1 MKKILLIILAMLL
14 LAGCTPKQSD
24 IEILNEVMN
33 TIDLPL
39 ETKEDLEL
47 PSTYTYEDKEIVA
60 TWNSSNVDALSNEG
74 KIFRGKEDQ
83 LVTLSLSLQ
92 LNEDKITNTFDITIL
107 ALEKEVIANQILDLI
122 QVPNEV
128 TEDFVLSSFVK
139 FDDNNYKV
147 NWESSNEE
155 VVTTKGLVTYQA
167 EDTEVTLTATISYD
181 KVKYTK
187 DFKVVVKAFDTTKMK
202 NYLDSLTIPSEISE
216 KIDLPTSY
224 KSNNNTYDISW
235 KSNNEDILSNK
246 GEIGISL
253 KDTVVTLTAYIKID
267 NVTLSKNFEIKVLK
281 SSNDQVLEILNDS
294 IRVQKMANSDI
305 YLPTNLGNN
314 ITCSWTSSNESIL
327 SNDGKIIT
335 TVNGPQEVILTANIK
350 IGEETMTK
358 EYKIIVNKTDHFYLT
373 DKFEGTMENVH
384 LSDDGRIVLN
394 DNAVVGTYYSEENNH
409 RPFYEAVA
417 SWGAVTTKDA
427 TCELFVSVKV
437 GDTYSDYISYGEWGL
452 GLQNKC
458 VGQRNNLIRLVE
470 DEIKVLNSKEA
481 TGFKYKFVLRRTDA
495 KTPSPEVFLIAF
507 SFNMNNYSYSVDKS
521 LLKDSVRYDVP
532 QLYQHD
538 VPGIGSIICS
548 ATSSTM
554 LLKYKGH
561 DFSKINVLEHEYIAG
576 LVKDYGNN
584 IYGNWVYNCVG
595 MSAFNEFAYV
605 KRFADTNEFLY
616 SLQEVGPM
624 AASIKGTVKYVKTVN
639 GQSGSYTTAGHLLV
653 VTGYEITDAGTFIY
667 INDPNVNTV
676 SIKVT
681 LQDFLNI
688 WRNVSYIIE

>member
-122 QVPNEV
+122 QVPNEA

-155 VVTTKGLVTYQA
+155 VVTTKGLVTYQP

-181 KVKYTK
+181 KVKYSK
-187 DFKVVVKAFDTTKMK
+187 EFKVVVKAFDTTEMK

-224 KSNNNTYDISW
+224 KSSNNTYDISW

-427 TCELFVSVKV
+427 TCELFVSIKV

-470 DEIKVLNSKEA
+470 DEIKVLNGKEA

-605 KRFADTNEFLY
+605 KRFADTYEFLY

-688 WRNVSYIIE
+688 WRNVSYIVE

>member
-83 LVTLSLSLQ
+83 LVTLFLSLQ

-181 KVKYTK
+181 KVKYSK
-187 DFKVVVKAFDTTKMK
+187 EFKVVVKAFDTTEMK
-202 NYLDSLTIPSEISE
+202 NYLDSLTIPSETSE

-427 TCELFVSVKV
+427 TCELFVSIKV

-481 TGFKYKFVLRRTDA
+481 KGFKYKFVLRRTDA

-605 KRFADTNEFLY
+605 KRFADTYEFLY

-688 WRNVSYIIE
+688 WRNVSYIVE

>member
-122 QVPNEV
+122 QVPNEA

-181 KVKYTK
+181 KVKYSK
-187 DFKVVVKAFDTTKMK
+187 EFKVVVKAFDTTEMK

-224 KSNNNTYDISW
+224 KSSNNTYDISW

-427 TCELFVSVKV
+427 TCELFVSIKV

-470 DEIKVLNSKEA
+470 DEIKVLNGKEA

-605 KRFADTNEFLY
+605 KRFADTYEFLY

-688 WRNVSYIIE
+688 WRNVSYIVE

>member
-1 MKKILLIILAMLL
+1 
-14 LAGCTPKQSD
+14 
-24 IEILNEVMN
+24 MN

-47 PSTYTYEDKEIVA
+47 PSTYTYEEKIITA

-74 KIFRGKEDQ
+74 KVFRGKDDQ
-83 LVTLSLSLQ
+83 VITLSLSLQ
-92 LNEDKITNTFDITIL
+92 LNEDTITNTFDITIL

-122 QVPNEV
+122 QIPSEAS
-128 TEDFVLSSFVK
+128 EDFVLASFVK

-147 NWESSNEE
+147 NWESSNED
-155 VVTTKGLVTYQA
+155 VVTTKGLITYQP
-167 EDTEVTLTATISYD
+167 EDTEITLTATISYD
-181 KVKYTK
+181 KVKYSK
-187 DFKVVVKAFDTTKMK
+187 EFKVIVKAFDTTEMK
-202 NYLDSLTIPSEISE
+202 NYLDSLSIPSEISE

-224 KSNNNTYDISW
+224 KSSNNTYTISW
-235 KSNNEDILSNK
+235 ESNNEDILSNK

-253 KDTVVTLTAYIKID
+253 KDTAVTLTAYIKID

-281 SSNDQVLEILNDS
+281 SSNDQVLEILNNS

-314 ITCSWTSSNESIL
+314 ITCSWTSSNENIL
-327 SNDGKIIT
+327 SNDGKIKT

-427 TCELFVSVKV
+427 TCELFVSIKV

-458 VGQRNNLIRLVE
+458 VGQKNNLIRLVE

-605 KRFADTNEFLY
+605 KRFADTYEFLY

-681 LQDFLNI
+681 LQDFLDI
-688 WRNVSYIIE
+688 WRNVSYIVE

>member
-47 PSTYTYEDKEIVA
+47 PSTYTYEEKEIVA

-83 LVTLSLSLQ
+83 SVTLSLSLQ

-122 QVPNEV
+122 QVPNEA

-155 VVTTKGLVTYQA
+155 VVTTKGLITYQP

-187 DFKVVVKAFDTTKMK
+187 DFKVVVKAFDTTEMK
-202 NYLDSLTIPSEISE
+202 NYLDSLTIPSETSE

-224 KSNNNTYDISW
+224 KSNKNTYDISW

-281 SSNDQVLEILNDS
+281 SSNDRVLEILNDS

-681 LQDFLNI
+681 LQDFLDI
-688 WRNVSYIIE
+688 WRNVSYIVE

>member
-1 MKKILLIILAMLL
+1 
-14 LAGCTPKQSD
+14 
-24 IEILNEVMN
+24 
-33 TIDLPL
+33 
-39 ETKEDLEL
+39 
-47 PSTYTYEDKEIVA
+47 
-60 TWNSSNVDALSNEG
+60 
-74 KIFRGKEDQ
+74 
-83 LVTLSLSLQ
+83 
-92 LNEDKITNTFDITIL
+92 
-107 ALEKEVIANQILDLI
+107 
-122 QVPNEV
+122 
-128 TEDFVLSSFVK
+128 
-139 FDDNNYKV
+139 
-147 NWESSNEE
+147 
-155 VVTTKGLVTYQA
+155 
-167 EDTEVTLTATISYD
+167 
-181 KVKYTK
+181 
-187 DFKVVVKAFDTTKMK
+187 
-202 NYLDSLTIPSEISE
+202 
-216 KIDLPTSY
+216 
-224 KSNNNTYDISW
+224 
-235 KSNNEDILSNK
+235 
-246 GEIGISL
+246 
-253 KDTVVTLTAYIKID
+253 
-267 NVTLSKNFEIKVLK
+267 
-281 SSNDQVLEILNDS
+281 
-294 IRVQKMANSDI
+294 MANSDI

-427 TCELFVSVKV
+427 TCELFVSIKV

-532 QLYQHD
+532 QLCQHD

-605 KRFADTNEFLY
+605 KRFADTYEFLY

-688 WRNVSYIIE
+688 WRNVSYIVE

>member
-1 MKKILLIILAMLL
+1 M
-14 LAGCTPKQSD
+14 
-24 IEILNEVMN
+24 
-33 TIDLPL
+33 
-39 ETKEDLEL
+39 
-47 PSTYTYEDKEIVA
+47 
-60 TWNSSNVDALSNEG
+60 
-74 KIFRGKEDQ
+74 
-83 LVTLSLSLQ
+83 
-92 LNEDKITNTFDITIL
+92 
-107 ALEKEVIANQILDLI
+107 IANQILDLI
-122 QVPNEV
+122 QVPSEASK
-128 TEDFVLSSFVK
+128 DFVLASFVK

-147 NWESSNEE
+147 NWESNNED
-155 VVTTKGLVTYQA
+155 VVTTKGLITYQPK
-167 EDTEVTLTATISYD
+167 DTEITLTATISYD
-181 KVKYTK
+181 KVKYSK
-187 DFKVVVKAFDTTKMK
+187 EFKVIVKAFDTTEMK
-202 NYLDSLTIPSEISE
+202 NYLDSLSIPSEISE

-224 KSNNNTYDISW
+224 KSSNNTYTISW
-235 KSNNEDILSNK
+235 ESNNEDILSNK

-281 SSNDQVLEILNDS
+281 SSNDQVLEILNKS

-314 ITCSWTSSNESIL
+314 ITCSWTSSNENIL
-327 SNDGKIIT
+327 SNDGEIKT

-458 VGQRNNLIRLVE
+458 VGQKNNLIRLVE

-605 KRFADTNEFLY
+605 KRFADTYEFLY

-681 LQDFLNI
+681 LQDFLDI

>member
-122 QVPNEV
+122 QVPNEA

-181 KVKYTK
+181 KVKYSK
-187 DFKVVVKAFDTTKMK
+187 EFKVVIKAFDTTEMK
-202 NYLDSLTIPSEISE
+202 NYLDSVTIPSETSE

-350 IGEETMTK
+350 IGDETMTK

-427 TCELFVSVKV
+427 TCELFVSIKV

-681 LQDFLNI
+681 LQDFLDI
-688 WRNVSYIIE
+688 WRNVSYIVE

>member
-1 MKKILLIILAMLL
+1 MKKILLIILAVLL
-14 LAGCTPKQSD
+14 LAGCAPKQSD

-47 PSTYTYEDKEIVA
+47 PSTYTYEEKIITA

-74 KIFRGKEDQ
+74 KVFRGKDDQ
-83 LVTLSLSLQ
+83 VITLSLSLQ
-92 LNEDKITNTFDITIL
+92 LNEDTITNTFDITIL

-122 QVPNEV
+122 QIPSEAS
-128 TEDFVLSSFVK
+128 EDFVLASFVK

-147 NWESSNEE
+147 NWESSNED
-155 VVTTKGLVTYQA
+155 VVTTKGLITYQP
-167 EDTEVTLTATISYD
+167 EDTEITLTATISYD
-181 KVKYTK
+181 KVKYSK
-187 DFKVVVKAFDTTKMK
+187 EFKVIVKAFDTTEMK
-202 NYLDSLTIPSEISE
+202 NYLDSLSIPSEISE

-224 KSNNNTYDISW
+224 KSSNNTYTISW
-235 KSNNEDILSNK
+235 ESNNEDILSNK

-253 KDTVVTLTAYIKID
+253 KDTAVTLTAYIKID

-281 SSNDQVLEILNDS
+281 SSNDQVLEILNNS

-314 ITCSWTSSNESIL
+314 ITCSWTSSNENIL
-327 SNDGKIIT
+327 SNDGEIKT

-373 DKFEGTMENVH
+373 DKFEGTIENVH
-384 LSDDGRIVLN
+384 LSDEGRIVLN

-458 VGQRNNLIRLVE
+458 VGQKNNLIRLVE

-605 KRFADTNEFLY
+605 KRFADTYEFLY

-681 LQDFLNI
+681 LQDFLDI
-688 WRNVSYIIE
+688 WRNVSYIVE

>member
-1 MKKILLIILAMLL
+1 MKKILLIILAVLL
-14 LAGCTPKQSD
+14 LAGCAPKQSD

-47 PSTYTYEDKEIVA
+47 PSTYTYEEKIITA

-74 KIFRGKEDQ
+74 KVFRGKDDQ
-83 LVTLSLSLQ
+83 VITLSLSLQ
-92 LNEDKITNTFDITIL
+92 LNEDTITNTFDITIL

-122 QVPNEV
+122 QIPSEAS
-128 TEDFVLSSFVK
+128 EDFVLASFVK

-147 NWESSNEE
+147 NWESSNED
-155 VVTTKGLVTYQA
+155 VVTTKGLITYQP
-167 EDTEVTLTATISYD
+167 EDTEITLTATISYD
-181 KVKYTK
+181 KVKYSK
-187 DFKVVVKAFDTTKMK
+187 EFKVIVKAFDTTEMK
-202 NYLDSLTIPSEISE
+202 NYLDSLSIPSEISE

-224 KSNNNTYDISW
+224 KSSNNTYTISW
-235 KSNNEDILSNK
+235 ESNNEDILSNK

-253 KDTVVTLTAYIKID
+253 KDTAVTLTAYIKID

-281 SSNDQVLEILNDS
+281 SSNDQVLEILNNS

-314 ITCSWTSSNESIL
+314 ITCSWTSSNENIL
-327 SNDGKIIT
+327 SNDGEIKT

-458 VGQRNNLIRLVE
+458 VGQKNNLIRLVE

-605 KRFADTNEFLY
+605 KRFADTYEFLY

-688 WRNVSYIIE
+688 WRNVSYIVE

>member
-1 MKKILLIILAMLL
+1 MKKILLIILAVLL
-14 LAGCTPKQSD
+14 LAGCAPKQSD

-47 PSTYTYEDKEIVA
+47 PSTYTYEEKIITA

-74 KIFRGKEDQ
+74 KVFRGKDDQ
-83 LVTLSLSLQ
+83 VITLSLSLQ
-92 LNEDKITNTFDITIL
+92 LNEDTITNTFDITII

-122 QVPNEV
+122 QIPSEAS
-128 TEDFVLSSFVK
+128 EDFVLASFVK

-147 NWESSNEE
+147 NWESSNED
-155 VVTTKGLVTYQA
+155 VVTTKGLITYQP
-167 EDTEVTLTATISYD
+167 EDTEITLTATISYD
-181 KVKYTK
+181 KVKYSK
-187 DFKVVVKAFDTTKMK
+187 EFKVIVKAFDTTEMK
-202 NYLDSLTIPSEISE
+202 NYLDSLSIPSEISE

-224 KSNNNTYDISW
+224 KSSNNTYTISW
-235 KSNNEDILSNK
+235 ESNNEDILSNK

-253 KDTVVTLTAYIKID
+253 KDTAVTLTAYIKID

-281 SSNDQVLEILNDS
+281 SSNDQVLEILNNS

-314 ITCSWTSSNESIL
+314 ITCSWTSSNENIL
-327 SNDGKIIT
+327 SNDGEIKT

-458 VGQRNNLIRLVE
+458 VGQKNNLIRLVE

-639 GQSGSYTTAGHLLV
+639 GQSESYTTAGHLLV
-653 VTGYEITDAGTFIY
+653 VTGYEITNAGTFIY

-681 LQDFLNI
+681 LQDFLDI
-688 WRNVSYIIE
+688 WRNVSYIVE

>member
-47 PSTYTYEDKEIVA
+47 PSTYTYEEKEIVA

-122 QVPNEV
+122 QVPNEA

-181 KVKYTK
+181 KVKYSK
-187 DFKVVVKAFDTTKMK
+187 EFKVVIKAFDTTEMK

-224 KSNNNTYDISW
+224 KSSNNTYGISW

-427 TCELFVSVKV
+427 TCELFVSIKV

-532 QLYQHD
+532 QLCQHD

-605 KRFADTNEFLY
+605 KRFADTYEFLY

-688 WRNVSYIIE
+688 WRNVSYIVE

>member
-47 PSTYTYEDKEIVA
+47 PSTYTYEEKIITA

-74 KIFRGKEDQ
+74 KVFRGKDDQ
-83 LVTLSLSLQ
+83 VITLSLSLQ
-92 LNEDKITNTFDITIL
+92 LNEDTITNTFDITIL

-122 QVPNEV
+122 QIPSEAS
-128 TEDFVLSSFVK
+128 EDFVLASFVK

-147 NWESSNEE
+147 NWESSNED
-155 VVTTKGLVTYQA
+155 VVTTKGLITYQP
-167 EDTEVTLTATISYD
+167 EDTEITLTATISYD
-181 KVKYTK
+181 KVKYSK
-187 DFKVVVKAFDTTKMK
+187 EFKVIVKAFDTTEMK
-202 NYLDSLTIPSEISE
+202 NYLDSLSIPSEISE

-224 KSNNNTYDISW
+224 KSSNNTYTISW
-235 KSNNEDILSNK
+235 ESNNEDILSNK

-253 KDTVVTLTAYIKID
+253 KDTAVTLTAYIKID

-281 SSNDQVLEILNDS
+281 SSNDQVLEILNNS

-314 ITCSWTSSNESIL
+314 ITCSWTSSNENIL
-327 SNDGKIIT
+327 SNDGEIKT

-350 IGEETMTK
+350 IGEDTMTK

-437 GDTYSDYISYGEWGL
+437 DDTYSDYISYGEWGL

-458 VGQRNNLIRLVE
+458 VGQKNNLIRLVE

-521 LLKDSVRYDVP
+521 LLKNSVRYDVP

-605 KRFADTNEFLY
+605 KRFADTYEFLY

-681 LQDFLNI
+681 LQDFLDI
-688 WRNVSYIIE
+688 WRNVSYIVE

>member
-122 QVPNEV
+122 QVPNEA

-147 NWESSNEE
+147 NWASSNEE
-155 VVTTKGLVTYQA
+155 VVTTKGLVTYQP

-181 KVKYTK
+181 KVKYSK
-187 DFKVVVKAFDTTKMK
+187 EFKVVVKAFDTTEMK

-224 KSNNNTYDISW
+224 KSSNNTYDISW

-427 TCELFVSVKV
+427 TCELFVSIKV

-470 DEIKVLNSKEA
+470 DEIKVLNGKEA

-605 KRFADTNEFLY
+605 KRFADTYEFLY

>member
-1 MKKILLIILAMLL
+1 MKKILLIILAVLL
-14 LAGCTPKQSD
+14 LAGCAPKQSD

-47 PSTYTYEDKEIVA
+47 PSTYTYEEKIITA

-74 KIFRGKEDQ
+74 KVFRGKDDQ
-83 LVTLSLSLQ
+83 VITLSLSLQ
-92 LNEDKITNTFDITIL
+92 LNEDTITNTFDITIL

-122 QVPNEV
+122 QIPSEAS
-128 TEDFVLSSFVK
+128 EDFVLASFVK

-147 NWESSNEE
+147 NWESSNED
-155 VVTTKGLVTYQA
+155 VVTTKGLITYQP
-167 EDTEVTLTATISYD
+167 EDTEITLTATISYD
-181 KVKYTK
+181 KVKYSK
-187 DFKVVVKAFDTTKMK
+187 EFKVIVKAFDTTEMK
-202 NYLDSLTIPSEISE
+202 NYLDSLSIPSEISE

-224 KSNNNTYDISW
+224 KSSNNTYTISW
-235 KSNNEDILSNK
+235 ESNNEDILSNK

-253 KDTVVTLTAYIKID
+253 KDTAVTLTAYIKID

-281 SSNDQVLEILNDS
+281 SSNDQVLEILNNS

-314 ITCSWTSSNESIL
+314 ITCSWTSSNENIL
-327 SNDGKIIT
+327 SNDGKIKT

-427 TCELFVSVKV
+427 TCELFVSIKV

-458 VGQRNNLIRLVE
+458 VGQKNNLIRLVE

-605 KRFADTNEFLY
+605 KRFADTYEFLY

-681 LQDFLNI
+681 LQDFLDI
-688 WRNVSYIIE
+688 WRNVSYIVE

>member
-1 MKKILLIILAMLL
+1 MKKILLIILAVLL
-14 LAGCTPKQSD
+14 LAGCAPKQSD

-74 KIFRGKEDQ
+74 KVFRGKDDQ
-83 LVTLSLSLQ
+83 VITLSLSLQ
-92 LNEDKITNTFDITIL
+92 LNEDTITNTFDITIL

-122 QVPNEV
+122 QIPSEAS
-128 TEDFVLSSFVK
+128 EDFVLASFVK

-147 NWESSNEE
+147 NWESSNED
-155 VVTTKGLVTYQA
+155 VVTTKGLITYQP
-167 EDTEVTLTATISYD
+167 EDTEITLTATISYD
-181 KVKYTK
+181 KVKYSK
-187 DFKVVVKAFDTTKMK
+187 EFKVIVKAFDTTEMK
-202 NYLDSLTIPSEISE
+202 NYLDSLSIPSEISE

-224 KSNNNTYDISW
+224 KSSNNTYTISW
-235 KSNNEDILSNK
+235 ESNNEDILSNK

-253 KDTVVTLTAYIKID
+253 KDTAVTLTAYIKID

-281 SSNDQVLEILNDS
+281 SSNDQVLEILNNS

-314 ITCSWTSSNESIL
+314 ITCSWTSSNENIL
-327 SNDGKIIT
+327 SNDGEIKT

-384 LSDDGRIVLN
+384 LSDEGRIVLN

-458 VGQRNNLIRLVE
+458 VGQKNNLIRLVE

-605 KRFADTNEFLY
+605 KRFADTYEFLY

-681 LQDFLNI
+681 LQDFLDI
-688 WRNVSYIIE
+688 WRNVSYIVE

>member
-1 MKKILLIILAMLL
+1 MKKILLIILAVLL
-14 LAGCTPKQSD
+14 LAGCAPKQSD

-47 PSTYTYEDKEIVA
+47 PSTYTYEEKIITA

-74 KIFRGKEDQ
+74 KVFRGKDDQ
-83 LVTLSLSLQ
+83 VITLSLSLQ
-92 LNEDKITNTFDITIL
+92 LNEDTITNTFDITIL

-122 QVPNEV
+122 QIPSEAS
-128 TEDFVLSSFVK
+128 EDFVLASFVK

-147 NWESSNEE
+147 NWESSNED
-155 VVTTKGLVTYQA
+155 VVTTKGLITYQP
-167 EDTEVTLTATISYD
+167 EDTEITLTATISYD
-181 KVKYTK
+181 KVKYSK
-187 DFKVVVKAFDTTKMK
+187 EFKVIVKAFDTTEMK
-202 NYLDSLTIPSEISE
+202 NYLDSLSIPSEISE

-224 KSNNNTYDISW
+224 KSSNNTYTISW
-235 KSNNEDILSNK
+235 ESNNEDILSNK

-253 KDTVVTLTAYIKID
+253 KDTAVTLTAYIKID

-281 SSNDQVLEILNDS
+281 SSNDQVLEILNNS

-314 ITCSWTSSNESIL
+314 ITCSWTSSNENIL
-327 SNDGKIIT
+327 SNDGEIKT

-384 LSDDGRIVLN
+384 LSDEGRIVLN

-458 VGQRNNLIRLVE
+458 VGQKNNLIRLVE

-605 KRFADTNEFLY
+605 KRFADTYEFLY

-681 LQDFLNI
+681 LQDFLDI
-688 WRNVSYIIE
+688 WRNVSYIVE

>member
-47 PSTYTYEDKEIVA
+47 PSTYTYEEKIITA

-74 KIFRGKEDQ
+74 KVFRGKDDQ
-83 LVTLSLSLQ
+83 VITLSLSLQ
-92 LNEDKITNTFDITIL
+92 LNEDTVTNTFDITIL

-122 QVPNEV
+122 QVPSEAS
-128 TEDFVLSSFVK
+128 EDFVLASFVK

-147 NWESSNEE
+147 NWESSNED
-155 VVTTKGLVTYQA
+155 VVTTKGLITYQP
-167 EDTEVTLTATISYD
+167 EDTEITLTATISYD
-181 KVKYTK
+181 KVKYSK
-187 DFKVVVKAFDTTKMK
+187 EFKVIVKAFDTTEMK
-202 NYLDSLTIPSEISE
+202 NYLDSLSIPSEISE

-224 KSNNNTYDISW
+224 KSSNNTYTISW
-235 KSNNEDILSNK
+235 ESNNEDILSNK

-253 KDTVVTLTAYIKID
+253 KDTAVTLTAYIKID

-281 SSNDQVLEILNDS
+281 SSNDQVLEILNNS

-314 ITCSWTSSNESIL
+314 ITCSWTSSNENIL
-327 SNDGKIIT
+327 SNDGEIKT

-458 VGQRNNLIRLVE
+458 VGQKNNLIRLVE

-605 KRFADTNEFLY
+605 KRFADTYEFLY

-688 WRNVSYIIE
+688 WRNVSYIVE

>member
-83 LVTLSLSLQ
+83 LVTLFLSLQ

-181 KVKYTK
+181 KVKYSK
-187 DFKVVVKAFDTTKMK
+187 EFKVVVKAFDTTEMK
-202 NYLDSLTIPSEISE
+202 NYLDSLTIPSETSE

-427 TCELFVSVKV
+427 TCELFVSIKV

-681 LQDFLNI
+681 LQDFLDI
-688 WRNVSYIIE
+688 WRNVSYIVE

>member
-1 MKKILLIILAMLL
+1 MKKILLIILAVLL
-14 LAGCTPKQSD
+14 LAGCAPKQSD

-47 PSTYTYEDKEIVA
+47 PSTYTYEEKIITA

-74 KIFRGKEDQ
+74 KVFRGKDDQ
-83 LVTLSLSLQ
+83 VITLSLSLQ
-92 LNEDKITNTFDITIL
+92 LNEDTITNTFDITIL

-122 QVPNEV
+122 QIPSEAS
-128 TEDFVLSSFVK
+128 EDFVLASFVK

-147 NWESSNEE
+147 NWESSNED
-155 VVTTKGLVTYQA
+155 VVTTKGLITYQP
-167 EDTEVTLTATISYD
+167 EDTEITLTATISYD
-181 KVKYTK
+181 KVKYSK
-187 DFKVVVKAFDTTKMK
+187 EFKVIVKAFDTTEMK
-202 NYLDSLTIPSEISE
+202 NYLDSLSIPSEISE

-224 KSNNNTYDISW
+224 KSSNNTYTISW
-235 KSNNEDILSNK
+235 ESNNEDILSNK

-253 KDTVVTLTAYIKID
+253 KDTAVTLTAYIKID

-281 SSNDQVLEILNDS
+281 SSNDQVLEILNNS

-314 ITCSWTSSNESIL
+314 ITCSWTSSNENIL
-327 SNDGKIIT
+327 SNDGEIKT

-350 IGEETMTK
+350 IGEDTMTK

-437 GDTYSDYISYGEWGL
+437 DDTYSDYISYGEWGL

-458 VGQRNNLIRLVE
+458 VGQKNNLIRLVE

-521 LLKDSVRYDVP
+521 LLKNSVRYDVP
-532 QLYQHD
+532 QSYQHD

-605 KRFADTNEFLY
+605 KRFADTYEFLY

-681 LQDFLNI
+681 LQDFLDI
-688 WRNVSYIIE
+688 WRNVSYIVE